1 MIKRTII
8 SLIVIGVFF
17 TLVGSVSAQE
27 DTPTGPVYILQSGD
41 TLSRVAAR
49 FGLTVNDLIDAN
61 QIENPDNVPAGT
73 SLVLPGLDWVDGTL
87 LDETLPLGET
97 YRTISRRYKMDPL
110 TFARLNEVISPTQ
123 VGAGFTML
131 LASDGNEDWDAGR
144 VAIPAQTSLTEL
156 AIASNTNPWLLVG
169 ANKLQGTWAAIPGD
183 VLLTPGIGEPG
194 PGALPQPI
202 TQVSFDGDT
211 LVQGRTDV
219 FRVSANGMP
228 LELGGELIG
237 HPLNF
242 FDSGQGNYVAIQGVH
257 AQAEPGLYPL
267 SIQGTMEDGAAFNFT
282 QLVKV
287 ADGGYG
293 REEIEVEDYYLDD
306 DINNTEFEL
315 LKSLVLPVTPEKY
328 WNGYFSPPTIYSEVI
343 TSSFGTRRSYNGSD
357 YTFFHS
363 GVDYGG
369 GVGVEIFAVA
379 PGVVVFAQPL
389 EVRGNATV
397 IDHGWGVY
405 SGYWHQSQI
414 NVEVGQWVEQGQ
426 VIGLV
431 GGTGRSTGAHMHLEL
446 WVGGVQVDPLD
457 WIYNVFP

>member
-1 MIKRTII
+1 MARRKVFI
-8 SLIVIGVFF
+8 LVVIAILFA
-17 TLVGSVSAQE
+17 LVGSVSAQE
-27 DTPTGPVYILQSGD
+27 GTPSGPVYILQSGD
-41 TLSRVAAR
+41 TLSRIAAR
-49 FGLTVNDLIDAN
+49 FGLTVNDLIEAN

-73 SLVLPGLDWVDGTL
+73 SLVLPGLDWVNGTL
-87 LDETLPLGET
+87 LSEALPLGET
-97 YRTISRRYKMDPL
+97 YRTITRRYHMDAQ

-123 VGAGFTML
+123 VGAGFSML

-144 VAIPAQTSLTEL
+144 EAIPAQTSLAEL
-156 AIASNTNPWLLVG
+156 ALASSTNPWLLVG
-169 ANKLQGTWAAIPGD
+169 ANKLEGTWAAIPGD
-183 VLLTPGIGEPG
+183 VLLTPGIGQTG

-211 LVQGRTDV
+211 LVQGKTGV
-219 FRVSANGMP
+219 FRVSARGMP
-228 LELGGELIG
+228 LDLGGELIG

-242 FDSGQGNYVAIQGVH
+242 FDTGEGNYVALQGVH
-257 AQAEPGLYPL
+257 AQVEPGLYPL
-267 SIQGTMEDGAAFNFT
+267 SIQGTMSDGANFDFT

-293 REEIEVEDYYLDD
+293 REDIQVEDYYLDD
-306 DINNTEFEL
+306 DINNTEFAL
-315 LKSLVLPVTPEKY
+315 LESLVAPVNTEKY
-328 WNGYFSPPTIYSEVI
+328 WNGYLSPPTIYSEVI

-357 YTFFHS
+357 YSFFHS

-369 GVGVEIFAVA
+369 GVGVEIFAA
-379 PGVVVFAQPL
+379 ASGVVVFAQPL

-457 WIYNVFP
+457 WIYNVYP